1 MAKESK
7 RITVERNKFTNY
19 KAVANNFYQ
28 GAEVAAEYEYWNAA
42 GVLIVHAAIAYG
54 DAVTIKYGGVKS
66 RGDDHQELVNLLDK
80 IVAHSVQKKNGLN
93 QLSKIIAH
101 KNAVSYMGD
110 IYKRKDITQLKKH
123 IERFKSWVNTLL

>member
-1 MAKESK
+1 MAD
-7 RITVERNKFTNY
+7 
-19 KAVANNFYQ
+19 NFYQ

-80 IVAHSVQKKNGLN
+80 IVAHSAQKKNGLN

-110 IYKRKDITQLKKH
+110 LYERKDITQLKKH
-123 IERFKSWVNTLL
+123 IERFKSWVKTLL